1 MPFIIR
7 WPAAIPA
14 GTIDSTSVM
23 SATDVYKSLCTIAG
37 GQYPSRYA
45 SDGVDVSKAWLGKPL
60 ARQRAL
66 YWEYGRN
73 EQSFKFPAGSN
84 KSPSLA
90 VRKDKWKLL
99 MNKDGS
105 HLELYDIESDTKE
118 TKNVASSNP
127 RAVQELKEL
136 LMKWWNG
143 LPTML

>member
-7 WPAAIPA
+7 WPATIPA
-14 GTIDSTSVM
+14 GTIDSTSVI
-23 SATDVYKSLCTIAG
+23 SATDVYKSLCTFAG
-37 GQYPSRYA
+37 GQYPSRYT

-60 ARQRAL
+60 ARQRPL

-73 EQSFKFPAGSN
+73 EQSFKYPAGN
-84 KSPSLA
+84 GKSPSLA
-90 VRKDKWKLL
+90 VRKGKWKLL